1 MTPLL
6 RIQQLTYNPPRRCEF
21 LSPRSDFVLGSV
33 DLHVNE
39 SETLAIMGSNDS
51 GKWLLSKLIVGAV

>member
-6 RIQQLTYNPPRRCEF
+6 RIQQLTYNPPKRWEF
-21 LSPRSDFVLGSV
+21 LSPRSDFVLGPV

-39 SETLAIMGSNDS
+39 S
-51 GKWLLSKLIVGAV
+51 